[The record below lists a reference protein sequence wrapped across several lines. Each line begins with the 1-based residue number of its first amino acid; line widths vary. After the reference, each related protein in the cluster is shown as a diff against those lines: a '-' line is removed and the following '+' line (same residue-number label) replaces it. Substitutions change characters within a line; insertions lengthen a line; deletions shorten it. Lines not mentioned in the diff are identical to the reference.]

1 MLDDVKI
8 LQEKAISALVQAISE
23 KDDVVFK
30 APTGSG
36 KTFIMARVMDE
47 VLSQDDNVVFI
58 VSSLSKANLAQQ
70 NYDKFEE
77 YLEYGFVQ
85 HLIPYLIS
93 SETSGENALYIPSSD
108 NVYVLPRDLY
118 KAKSKLK
125 DQQAFLKFLFEI
137 KNHGRELYLIKDES
151 HVATNNLDELKSFF
165 TKIINISATPKKK
178 PDVEILEQDAV
189 NACLIKS
196 VQYCSSADYGDD
208 DFSVGSLQYK
218 ELLKALDYLKECKK
232 DYLEKSNI
240 NPCLIIQISNK
251 DLGEKQFNVI
261 ERALGLPEYKD
272 LKWVGYAYSNRE
284 KYKLCKTNDQ
294 MIKASPSKWEK
305 YCKPNDST
313 IDVIIFKMAI
323 TEGWDIPRA
332 NMLFQIRDSKSKQL
346 DVQVLG
352 RVRRN
357 PRIIDFE
364 KITDEKERRL
374 FTTAYVWGIK
384 DNSSEQKSVDVTLK
398 GSVPDGN
405 RIKNEIQEEIKVKIT
420 KLADLNDTQS
430 NFDIDTFLKEKQ
442 APVSCKSIFEL
453 YNELTKSS
461 NRIQEECKRYMFSS
475 YGDEYSKYFG
485 FVNNLSEIKSKVK
498 TILGSDSS
506 SIEVVK
512 NSLGKDLEVS
522 LPYNS
527 LYFQNEKYSL
537 QDVKG
542 VWNNGSDMREF
553 TFDSDS
559 EKKWLYKMLQ
569 DFKIKKISLDEEKD
583 ILLVG
588 KNYLQNSEIKY
599 EYYADGSHFS
609 YPDFVLKDK
618 YDRIFLFEVKS
629 MNNSSSLQIDTKVYE
644 EKVRILKDLYL
655 KVSSKVDHYFCLPIV
670 SGDNW
675 TVYCFHN
682 GNTYKLNYDQ
692 FKNAVNDVN
701 FDLSAFEG

>member
-1 MLDDVKI
+1 MLDDVKN
-8 LQEKAISALVQAISE
+8 LQERAISELVQSLSE

-47 VLSQDDNVVFI
+47 VISKDDNVVFI

-70 NYDKFEE
+70 NYDKFNE
-77 YLEYGFVQ
+77 YLELGLVQ
-85 HLIPYLIS
+85 HLNPHLIS
-93 SETSGENALYIPSSD
+93 SETSCESALYIPSVN
-108 NVYVLPRDLY
+108 NVYVLPQALY

-125 DQQAFLKFLFEI
+125 GQQAFLKLLLEI
-137 KNHGRELYLIKDES
+137 KNHGRVLYLIKDES

-178 PDVEILEQDAV
+178 PDVEISEQDAV
-189 NACLIKS
+189 NACLIKR

-208 DFSVGSLQYK
+208 DFSVDSLQYK

-261 ERALGLPEYKD
+261 ERALGLSEYKD
-272 LKWVGYAYSNRE
+272 LKWVGYA
-284 KYKLCKTNDQ
+284 KDPKVCQTNDQ
-294 MIKASPSKWEK
+294 MIKTSPQKWEK

-332 NMLFQIRDSKSKQL
+332 NMLFQIRVSKSKQL

-357 PRIIDFE
+357 PRIMDFE

-442 APVSCKSIFEL
+442 APESCKSIFEL

-461 NRIQEECKRYMFSS
+461 NRIQVECKRYMFSS
-475 YGDEYSKYFG
+475 YDDEYSKYFV

-498 TILGSDSS
+498 TILSSDSS

-527 LYFQNEKYSL
+527 LYFQNKKYSL

-569 DFKIKKISLDEEKD
+569 DFSIKKISLDEEKD

-629 MNNSSSLQIDTKVYE
+629 MNISSSLQIDTKVYQ
-644 EKVRILKDLYL
+644 EKVEILKDLYS
-655 KVSSKVDHYFCLPIV
+655 KVSSKVEHYFCLPILNGK
-670 SGDNW
+670 SW
-675 TVYCFHN
+675 TVHCY
-682 GNTYKLNYDQ
+682 YKGVHYELKEDQ
-692 FKNAVNDVN
+692 FKNVVNDVN
-701 FDLSAFEG
+701 FDLSSFKS

>member
-1 MLDDVKI
+1 MLDDVKN
-8 LQEKAISALVQAISE
+8 LQERAISELVQSLSE

-47 VLSQDDNVVFI
+47 VISKDDNVVFI

-70 NYDKFEE
+70 NYDKFNE
-77 YLEYGFVQ
+77 YLELGLVQ
-85 HLIPYLIS
+85 HLNPHLIS
-93 SETSGENALYIPSSD
+93 SETSCESALYIPSVN
-108 NVYVLPRDLY
+108 NVYVLPQALY

-125 DQQAFLKFLFEI
+125 GQQAFLKLLLEI
-137 KNHGRELYLIKDES
+137 KNHGRVLYLIKDES

-178 PDVEILEQDAV
+178 PDVEISEQDAV
-189 NACLIKS
+189 NACLIKR

-208 DFSVGSLQYK
+208 DFSVDSLQYK

-251 DLGEKQFNVI
+251 DFGEKQFNVI
-261 ERALGLPEYKD
+261 ERALGLSEYKD
-272 LKWVGYAYSNRE
+272 LKWVGYA
-284 KYKLCKTNDQ
+284 KDPKVCQTNDQ
-294 MIKASPSKWEK
+294 MIKTSPQKWEK

-357 PRIIDFE
+357 PRIMDFE

-442 APVSCKSIFEL
+442 APESCKSIFEL

-461 NRIQEECKRYMFSS
+461 NRIQVECKRYMFSS
-475 YGDEYSKYFG
+475 YDDEYSKYFG

-498 TILGSDSS
+498 TILSSDSS

-527 LYFQNEKYSL
+527 LYFQNKKYSL

-569 DFKIKKISLDEEKD
+569 DFSIKKISLDEEKD

-629 MNNSSSLQIDTKVYE
+629 MNISSSLQIDTKVYQ
-644 EKVRILKDLYL
+644 EKVEILKDLYS
-655 KVSSKVDHYFCLPIV
+655 KVSSKVEHYFCLPILNGK
-670 SGDNW
+670 SW
-675 TVYCFHN
+675 TVHCY
-682 GNTYKLNYDQ
+682 YKGVHYELKEDQ
-692 FKNAVNDVN
+692 FKNVVNDVN
-701 FDLSAFEG
+701 FDLSSFKS

>member
-8 LQEKAISALVQAISE
+8 LQERAVSELVKSISE
-23 KDDVVFK
+23 KDDIVFK
-30 APTGSG
+30 APTGAG
-36 KTFIMARVMDE
+36 KTFIMAKVMDGI
-47 VLSQDDNVVFI
+47 LSKDDNVVFI

-70 NYDKFEE
+70 NYDKFNE
-77 YLEYGFVQ
+77 YLELGLVQ
-85 HLIPYLIS
+85 HLNPYLIS
-93 SETSGENALYIPSSD
+93 SESSGENALYISSFD

-125 DQQAFLKFLFEI
+125 AQQAFLKFLLEI
-137 KNHGRELYLIKDES
+137 KNQGRELYLIKDEC

-165 TKIINISATPKKK
+165 TKIINISATPRKK
-178 PDVEILEQDAV
+178 PDVEISEQDAV
-189 NACLIKS
+189 NACLIKR

-208 DFSVGSLQYK
+208 DFSVDSLQYK

-261 ERALGLPEYKD
+261 ERALGLSEYKD
-272 LKWVGYAYSNRE
+272 LKWVGYA
-284 KYKLCKTNDQ
+284 KDPKMCQTNDQ
-294 MIKASPSKWEK
+294 MIKTSPQKWEK

-332 NMLFQIRDSKSKQL
+332 DMLFQIRDSKSKQL

-357 PRIIDFE
+357 PRIMDFE

-442 APVSCKSIFEL
+442 APESCKSIFEL

-461 NRIQEECKRYMFSS
+461 NRIQVECKRYMFSS
-475 YGDEYSKYFG
+475 YDDEYSKYFG

-498 TILGSDSS
+498 TILSSDSS

-527 LYFQNEKYSL
+527 LYFQNKKYSL

-542 VWNNGSDMREF
+542 IWNNGSDMREF

-569 DFKIKKISLDEEKD
+569 DFSIKKISLDEEKD

-629 MNNSSSLQIDTKVYE
+629 MNISSSLQIDTKVYQ
-644 EKVRILKDLYL
+644 EKVEILKDLYS
-655 KVSSKVDHYFCLPIV
+655 KVSSKVEHYFCLPILNGK
-670 SGDNW
+670 SW
-675 TVYCFHN
+675 TVHCY
-682 GNTYKLNYDQ
+682 YKGVHYELKEDQ
-692 FKNAVNDVN
+692 FKNVVNDVN
-701 FDLSAFEG
+701 FDLSSFKS

>member
-1 MLDDVKI
+1 MLDDVKN
-8 LQEKAISALVQAISE
+8 LQERAISELVQSLSE

-47 VLSQDDNVVFI
+47 VISKDDNVVFI

-70 NYDKFEE
+70 NYDKFNE
-77 YLEYGFVQ
+77 YLELGLVQ
-85 HLIPYLIS
+85 HLNPHLIS
-93 SETSGENALYIPSSD
+93 SETSCESALYIPSVN
-108 NVYVLPRDLY
+108 NVYVLPQALY

-125 DQQAFLKFLFEI
+125 GQQAFLKLLLEI
-137 KNHGRELYLIKDES
+137 KNHGRVLYLIKDES

-178 PDVEILEQDAV
+178 PDVEISEQDAV
-189 NACLIKS
+189 NACLIKR

-208 DFSVGSLQYK
+208 DFSVDSLQYK

-261 ERALGLPEYKD
+261 ERALGLSEYKD
-272 LKWVGYAYSNRE
+272 LKWVGYA
-284 KYKLCKTNDQ
+284 KDPKVCQTNDQ
-294 MIKASPSKWEK
+294 MIKTSPQKWEK

-357 PRIIDFE
+357 PRIMDFE
-364 KITDEKERRL
+364 KVTDEKERRL

-442 APVSCKSIFEL
+442 APESCKSIFEL

-461 NRIQEECKRYMFSS
+461 NRIQVECKRYMFSS
-475 YGDEYSKYFG
+475 YDDEYSKYFV

-498 TILGSDSS
+498 TILSSDSS

-527 LYFQNEKYSL
+527 LYFQNKKYSL

-569 DFKIKKISLDEEKD
+569 DFSIKKISLDEEKD

-629 MNNSSSLQIDTKVYE
+629 MNISSSLQIDTKVYQ
-644 EKVRILKDLYL
+644 EKVEILKDLYS
-655 KVSSKVDHYFCLPIV
+655 KVSSKVEHYFCLPILNGK
-670 SGDNW
+670 SW
-675 TVYCFHN
+675 TVHCY
-682 GNTYKLNYDQ
+682 YKGVHYELKEDQ
-692 FKNAVNDVN
+692 FKNVVNDVN
-701 FDLSAFEG
+701 FDLSSFKS

>member
-1 MLDDVKI
+1 MLEEVKN
-8 LQEKAISALVQAISE
+8 LQERAISELVQSLSE

-47 VLSQDDNVVFI
+47 VISKDDNVVFI

-70 NYDKFEE
+70 NYDKFNE
-77 YLEYGFVQ
+77 YLELGLVQ
-85 HLIPYLIS
+85 HLNPHLIS
-93 SETSGENALYIPSSD
+93 SETSCESALYIPSVN
-108 NVYVLPRDLY
+108 NVYVLPQALY

-125 DQQAFLKFLFEI
+125 GQQAFLKLLLEI
-137 KNHGRELYLIKDES
+137 KNHGRVLYLIKDES

-178 PDVEILEQDAV
+178 PDVEISEQDAV
-189 NACLIKS
+189 NACLIKR

-208 DFSVGSLQYK
+208 DFSVDSLQYK

-261 ERALGLPEYKD
+261 ERALGLSEYKD
-272 LKWVGYAYSNRE
+272 LKWVGYA
-284 KYKLCKTNDQ
+284 KDPKVCQTNDQ
-294 MIKASPSKWEK
+294 MIKTSPQKWEK

-357 PRIIDFE
+357 PRIMDFE

-442 APVSCKSIFEL
+442 TPESCKSIFEL

-461 NRIQEECKRYMFSS
+461 NRIQVECKRYMFSS
-475 YGDEYSKYFG
+475 YDDEYSKYFV

-498 TILGSDSS
+498 TILSSDSS

-527 LYFQNEKYSL
+527 LYFQNKKYSL

-569 DFKIKKISLDEEKD
+569 DFSIKKISLDEEKD

-629 MNNSSSLQIDTKVYE
+629 MNISSSLQIDTKVYQ
-644 EKVRILKDLYL
+644 EKVEILKDLYS
-655 KVSSKVDHYFCLPIV
+655 KVSSKVEHYFCLPILNGK
-670 SGDNW
+670 SW
-675 TVYCFHN
+675 TVHCY
-682 GNTYKLNYDQ
+682 YKGVHYELKEDQ
-692 FKNAVNDVN
+692 FKNVVNDVN
-701 FDLSAFEG
+701 FDLSSFKS

>member
-8 LQEKAISALVQAISE
+8 LQERAVSELVKSISE
-23 KDDVVFK
+23 KDDIVFK
-30 APTGSG
+30 APTGAG
-36 KTFIMARVMDE
+36 KTFIMAKVMDGI
-47 VLSQDDNVVFI
+47 LSKDDNVVFI

-70 NYDKFEE
+70 NYDKFNE
-77 YLEYGFVQ
+77 YLELGLVQ
-85 HLIPYLIS
+85 HLNPYLIS
-93 SETSGENALYIPSSD
+93 SESSGENALYISSFD

-125 DQQAFLKFLFEI
+125 AQQAFLKFLLEI
-137 KNHGRELYLIKDES
+137 KNQGRELYLIKDEC
-151 HVATNNLDELKSFF
+151 HVATNNLDELKSLF
-165 TKIINISATPKKK
+165 TKIINISATPRKK
-178 PDVEILEQDAV
+178 PDVEISEQDAV
-189 NACLIKS
+189 NACLIKR

-208 DFSVGSLQYK
+208 DFSVDSLQYK

-261 ERALGLPEYKD
+261 ERALGLSEYKD
-272 LKWVGYAYSNRE
+272 LKWVGYA
-284 KYKLCKTNDQ
+284 KDPKVCQTNDQ
-294 MIKASPSKWEK
+294 MIKTSPQKWEK

-357 PRIIDFE
+357 PRIMDFE

-442 APVSCKSIFEL
+442 APESCKSIFEL

-461 NRIQEECKRYMFSS
+461 NRIQVECKRYMFSS
-475 YGDEYSKYFG
+475 YDDEYSKYFG

-498 TILGSDSS
+498 TILSSDSS

-527 LYFQNEKYSL
+527 LYFQNKKYSL

-569 DFKIKKISLDEEKD
+569 DFSIKKISLDEEKD

-629 MNNSSSLQIDTKVYE
+629 MNISSSLQIDTKVYQ
-644 EKVRILKDLYL
+644 EKVEILKDLYS
-655 KVSSKVDHYFCLPIV
+655 KVSSKVEHYFCLPILNGK
-670 SGDNW
+670 SW
-675 TVYCFHN
+675 TVHCY
-682 GNTYKLNYDQ
+682 YKGVHYELKEDQ
-692 FKNAVNDVN
+692 FKNVVNDVN
-701 FDLSAFEG
+701 FDLSSFKS

>member
-1 MLDDVKI
+1 MLEEVKN
-8 LQEKAISALVQAISE
+8 LQERAISELVQSLSE

-47 VLSQDDNVVFI
+47 VLSKNDNVVFI

-77 YLEYGFVQ
+77 YLEYGFVNYLNP
-85 HLIPYLIS
+85 HLIS
-93 SETSGENALYIPSSD
+93 SETSCESALYIPSVN
-108 NVYVLPRDLY
+108 NVYVLPQALY

-125 DQQAFLKFLFEI
+125 GQQAFLKLLLEI
-137 KNHGRELYLIKDES
+137 KNHGRVLYLIKDES

-178 PDVEILEQDAV
+178 PDVEISEQDAV
-189 NACLIKS
+189 NACLIKR
-196 VQYCSSADYGDD
+196 VQYCSSSDYGDD
-208 DFSVGSLQYK
+208 DFSVDSLQYK

-261 ERALGLPEYKD
+261 ERALGLSEYKD
-272 LKWVGYAYSNRE
+272 LKWVGYA
-284 KYKLCKTNDQ
+284 KDPKVCQTNDQ
-294 MIKASPSKWEK
+294 MIKTSPQKWEK

-357 PRIIDFE
+357 PRIMDFE

-442 APVSCKSIFEL
+442 APESCKSIFEL

-461 NRIQEECKRYMFSS
+461 NRIQVECKRYMFSS
-475 YGDEYSKYFG
+475 YDDEYSKYFG

-498 TILGSDSS
+498 TILSSDSS

-527 LYFQNEKYSL
+527 LYFQNKKYSL

-569 DFKIKKISLDEEKD
+569 DFSIKKISLDEEKD

-629 MNNSSSLQIDTKVYE
+629 MNISSSLQIDTKVYQ
-644 EKVRILKDLYL
+644 EKVEILKDLYS
-655 KVSSKVDHYFCLPIV
+655 KVSSKVEHYFCLPILNGK
-670 SGDNW
+670 SW
-675 TVYCFHN
+675 TVHCY
-682 GNTYKLNYDQ
+682 YKGVHYELKEDQ
-692 FKNAVNDVN
+692 FKNVVNDVN
-701 FDLSAFEG
+701 FDLSSFKS

>member
-1 MLDDVKI
+1 MLDDVKN
-8 LQEKAISALVQAISE
+8 LQERAISELVQSLSE

-47 VLSQDDNVVFI
+47 VISKDDNVVFI

-77 YLEYGFVQ
+77 YLEYGFVNYLNP
-85 HLIPYLIS
+85 HLIS
-93 SETSGENALYIPSSD
+93 SETSCESALYIPSVN
-108 NVYVLPRDLY
+108 NVYVLPQALY

-125 DQQAFLKFLFEI
+125 GQQAFLKLLLEI
-137 KNHGRELYLIKDES
+137 KNHGRVLYLIKDES

-178 PDVEILEQDAV
+178 PDVEISEQDAV
-189 NACLIKS
+189 NACLIKR
-196 VQYCSSADYGDD
+196 VQYCSSTDYGDD
-208 DFSVGSLQYK
+208 DFSVDSLQYK

-261 ERALGLPEYKD
+261 ERALGLSEYKD
-272 LKWVGYAYSNRE
+272 LKWVGYA
-284 KYKLCKTNDQ
+284 KDPKVCQTNDQ
-294 MIKASPSKWEK
+294 MIKTSPQKWEK

-357 PRIIDFE
+357 PRIMDFE

-442 APVSCKSIFEL
+442 APESCKSIFEL

-461 NRIQEECKRYMFSS
+461 NRIQVECKRYMFSS
-475 YGDEYSKYFG
+475 YDDEYSKFFG

-498 TILGSDSS
+498 TILSSDSS

-527 LYFQNEKYSL
+527 LYFQNKKYSL

-569 DFKIKKISLDEEKD
+569 DFSIKKISLDEEKD

-629 MNNSSSLQIDTKVYE
+629 MNISSSLQIDTKVYQ
-644 EKVRILKDLYL
+644 EKVEILKDLYS
-655 KVSSKVDHYFCLPIV
+655 KVSSKVEHYFCLPILNGK
-670 SGDNW
+670 SW
-675 TVYCFHN
+675 TVHCY
-682 GNTYKLNYDQ
+682 YKGVHYELKEDQ
-692 FKNAVNDVN
+692 FKNVVNDVN
-701 FDLSAFEG
+701 FDLSSFKS

>member
-8 LQEKAISALVQAISE
+8 LQERAVSELVKSISE
-23 KDDVVFK
+23 KDDIVFK
-30 APTGSG
+30 APTGAG
-36 KTFIMARVMDE
+36 KTFIMAKVMDGI
-47 VLSQDDNVVFI
+47 LSKDDNVVFI

-70 NYDKFEE
+70 NYDKFNE
-77 YLEYGFVQ
+77 YLELGLVQ
-85 HLIPYLIS
+85 HLNPYLIS
-93 SETSGENALYIPSSD
+93 SESSGENALYISSFD

-125 DQQAFLKFLFEI
+125 AQQAFLKFLLEI
-137 KNHGRELYLIKDES
+137 KNQGRELYLIKDEC

-165 TKIINISATPKKK
+165 TKIINISATPRKK
-178 PDVEILEQDAV
+178 PDVEISEQDAV
-189 NACLIKS
+189 NACLIKC

-208 DFSVGSLQYK
+208 DFSVDSLQYK

-261 ERALGLPEYKD
+261 ERALGLSEYKD
-272 LKWVGYAYSNRE
+272 LKWVGYA
-284 KYKLCKTNDQ
+284 KDPKVCQTNDQ
-294 MIKASPSKWEK
+294 MIKTSPQKWEK

-357 PRIIDFE
+357 PRIMDFE

-442 APVSCKSIFEL
+442 APESCKSIFEL

-461 NRIQEECKRYMFSS
+461 NRIQVECKRYMFSS
-475 YGDEYSKYFG
+475 YDDEYSKYFG

-498 TILGSDSS
+498 TILSSDSS

-527 LYFQNEKYSL
+527 LYFQNKKYSL

-569 DFKIKKISLDEEKD
+569 DFSIKKISLDEEKD

-629 MNNSSSLQIDTKVYE
+629 MNISSSLQIDTKVYQ
-644 EKVRILKDLYL
+644 EKVEILKDLYS
-655 KVSSKVDHYFCLPIV
+655 KVSSKVEHYFCLPILNGK
-670 SGDNW
+670 SW
-675 TVYCFHN
+675 TVHCY
-682 GNTYKLNYDQ
+682 YKGVHYELNEDQ
-692 FKNAVNDVN
+692 FKNVVNDVN
-701 FDLSAFEG
+701 FDLSSFKS

>member
-1 MLDDVKI
+1 MLDDVKN
-8 LQEKAISALVQAISE
+8 LQERAISELVQSLSE

-47 VLSQDDNVVFI
+47 VISKDDNVVFI

-70 NYDKFEE
+70 NYDKFNE
-77 YLEYGFVQ
+77 YLELGLVQ
-85 HLIPYLIS
+85 HLNPHLIS
-93 SETSGENALYIPSSD
+93 SETSCESALYIPSVN
-108 NVYVLPRDLY
+108 NVYVLPQALY

-125 DQQAFLKFLFEI
+125 GQQAFLKLLLEI
-137 KNHGRELYLIKDES
+137 KNHGRVLYLIKDES

-178 PDVEILEQDAV
+178 PDVEISEQDAV
-189 NACLIKS
+189 NACLIKR

-208 DFSVGSLQYK
+208 DFSVDSLQYK

-261 ERALGLPEYKD
+261 ERALGLSEYKD
-272 LKWVGYAYSNRE
+272 LKWVGYA
-284 KYKLCKTNDQ
+284 KDPKVCQTNDQ
-294 MIKASPSKWEK
+294 MIKTSPQKWEK

-357 PRIIDFE
+357 PRIMDFE

-442 APVSCKSIFEL
+442 APESCKSIFEL

-461 NRIQEECKRYMFSS
+461 NRIQVECKRYMFSS
-475 YGDEYSKYFG
+475 YDDEYSKYFV

-498 TILGSDSS
+498 TILSSDSS

-527 LYFQNEKYSL
+527 LYFQNKKYSL

-569 DFKIKKISLDEEKD
+569 DFSIKKISLDEEKD

-629 MNNSSSLQIDTKVYE
+629 MNISSSLQIDTKVYQG
-644 EKVRILKDLYL
+644 KVEILKDLYS
-655 KVSSKVDHYFCLPIV
+655 KVSSKVEHYFCLPILNGK
-670 SGDNW
+670 SW
-675 TVYCFHN
+675 TVHCY
-682 GNTYKLNYDQ
+682 YKGVHYELKEDQ
-692 FKNAVNDVN
+692 FKNVVNDVN
-701 FDLSAFEG
+701 FDLSSFKS

>member
-1 MLDDVKI
+1 MLDDVKN
-8 LQEKAISALVQAISE
+8 LQERAISELVQSLSE

-47 VLSQDDNVVFI
+47 VISKDDNVVFI

-70 NYDKFEE
+70 NYDKFNE
-77 YLEYGFVQ
+77 YLELGLVQ
-85 HLIPYLIS
+85 HLNPHLIS
-93 SETSGENALYIPSSD
+93 SETSCESALYIPSVN
-108 NVYVLPRDLY
+108 NVYVLPQALY

-125 DQQAFLKFLFEI
+125 GQQAFLKLLLEI
-137 KNHGRELYLIKDES
+137 KNHGRVLYLIKDES

-178 PDVEILEQDAV
+178 PDVEISEQDAV
-189 NACLIKS
+189 NACLIKR

-208 DFSVGSLQYK
+208 DFSVDSLQYK

-261 ERALGLPEYKD
+261 ERALGLSEYKD
-272 LKWVGYAYSNRE
+272 LKWVGYA
-284 KYKLCKTNDQ
+284 KDPKVCQTNDQ
-294 MIKASPSKWEK
+294 MIKTSPQKWEK

-357 PRIIDFE
+357 PRIMDFE

-442 APVSCKSIFEL
+442 APESCKSIFEL

-461 NRIQEECKRYMFSS
+461 NRIQVECKRYMFSS
-475 YGDEYSKYFG
+475 YDDEYSKYFG

-498 TILGSDSS
+498 TILSSDSS

-527 LYFQNEKYSL
+527 LYFQNKKYSL

-569 DFKIKKISLDEEKD
+569 DFSIKKISLDEEKD

-629 MNNSSSLQIDTKVYE
+629 MNISSSLQIDTKVYQ
-644 EKVRILKDLYL
+644 EKVEILKDLYS
-655 KVSSKVDHYFCLPIV
+655 KVSSKVEHYFCLPILNGK
-670 SGDNW
+670 SW
-675 TVYCFHN
+675 TVHCY
-682 GNTYKLNYDQ
+682 YKGVHYELKEDQ
-692 FKNAVNDVN
+692 FKNVVNDVN
-701 FDLSAFEG
+701 FDLSSFKS

>member
-8 LQEKAISALVQAISE
+8 LQERAVSELVKSISE
-23 KDDVVFK
+23 KDDIVFK
-30 APTGSG
+30 APTGAG
-36 KTFIMARVMDE
+36 KTFIMAKVMDGI
-47 VLSQDDNVVFI
+47 LSKDDNVVFI

-70 NYDKFEE
+70 NYDKFNE
-77 YLEYGFVQ
+77 YLELGLVQ
-85 HLIPYLIS
+85 HLNPYLIS
-93 SETSGENALYIPSSD
+93 SESSGENALYISSFD

-125 DQQAFLKFLFEI
+125 AQQAFLKFLLEI
-137 KNHGRELYLIKDES
+137 KNQGRELYLIKDEC

-165 TKIINISATPKKK
+165 TKIINISATPRKK
-178 PDVEILEQDAV
+178 PDVEISEQDAV
-189 NACLIKS
+189 NACLIKR

-208 DFSVGSLQYK
+208 DFSVDSLQYK

-261 ERALGLPEYKD
+261 ERALGLSEYKD
-272 LKWVGYAYSNRE
+272 LKWVGYA
-284 KYKLCKTNDQ
+284 KDPKVCQTNDQ
-294 MIKASPSKWEK
+294 MIKTSPQKWEK

-357 PRIIDFE
+357 PRIMDFE

-442 APVSCKSIFEL
+442 APESCKSIFEL

-461 NRIQEECKRYMFSS
+461 NRIQVECKRYMFSS
-475 YGDEYSKYFG
+475 YDDEYSKFFG

-498 TILGSDSS
+498 TILSSDSS

-527 LYFQNEKYSL
+527 LYFQNKKYSL

-569 DFKIKKISLDEEKD
+569 DFSIKKISLDEEKD

-629 MNNSSSLQIDTKVYE
+629 MNISSSLQIDTKVYQ
-644 EKVRILKDLYL
+644 EKVEILKDLYS
-655 KVSSKVDHYFCLPIV
+655 KVSSKVEHYFCLPILNGK
-670 SGDNW
+670 SW
-675 TVYCFHN
+675 TVHCY
-682 GNTYKLNYDQ
+682 YKGVHYELKEDQ
-692 FKNAVNDVN
+692 FKNVVNDVN
-701 FDLSAFEG
+701 FDLSSFKS

>member
-1 MLDDVKI
+1 MLDDVKN
-8 LQEKAISALVQAISE
+8 LQERAISELVQSLSE

-47 VLSQDDNVVFI
+47 VISKDDNVVFI

-70 NYDKFEE
+70 NYDKFNE
-77 YLEYGFVQ
+77 YLELGLVQ
-85 HLIPYLIS
+85 HLNPHLIS
-93 SETSGENALYIPSSD
+93 SETSCESALYIPSVN
-108 NVYVLPRDLY
+108 NVYVLPQALY

-125 DQQAFLKFLFEI
+125 GQQAFLKLLLEI
-137 KNHGRELYLIKDES
+137 KNHGRVLYLIKDES

-178 PDVEILEQDAV
+178 PDVEISEQDAV
-189 NACLIKS
+189 NACLIKR

-208 DFSVGSLQYK
+208 DFSVDSLQYK

-261 ERALGLPEYKD
+261 ERALGLSEYKD
-272 LKWVGYAYSNRE
+272 LKWVGYA
-284 KYKLCKTNDQ
+284 KDPKVCQTNDQ
-294 MIKASPSKWEK
+294 MIKTSPQKWEK

-357 PRIIDFE
+357 PRIMDFE

-420 KLADLNDTQS
+420 KLADLNDSQS

-442 APVSCKSIFEL
+442 APESCKSIFEL

-461 NRIQEECKRYMFSS
+461 NRIQVECKRYMFSS
-475 YGDEYSKYFG
+475 YDDEYSKYFG

-498 TILGSDSS
+498 TILSSDSS

-512 NSLGKDLEVS
+512 NNLGKDLEVS

-527 LYFQNEKYSL
+527 LYFQNKKYSL

-569 DFKIKKISLDEEKD
+569 DFSIKKISLDEEKD

-629 MNNSSSLQIDTKVYE
+629 MNISSSLQIDTKVYQ
-644 EKVRILKDLYL
+644 EKVEILKDLYS
-655 KVSSKVDHYFCLPIV
+655 KVSSKVEHYFCLPILNGK
-670 SGDNW
+670 SW
-675 TVYCFHN
+675 TVHCY
-682 GNTYKLNYDQ
+682 YKGVHYELKEDQ
-692 FKNAVNDVN
+692 FKNVVNDVN
-701 FDLSAFEG
+701 FDLSSFKS

>member
-1 MLDDVKI
+1 MLDDVKN
-8 LQEKAISALVQAISE
+8 LQERAISELVQSLSE

-47 VLSQDDNVVFI
+47 VISKDDNVVFI

-70 NYDKFEE
+70 NYDKFNE
-77 YLEYGFVQ
+77 YLELGLVQ
-85 HLIPYLIS
+85 HLNPHLIS
-93 SETSGENALYIPSSD
+93 SETSCESALYIPSVN
-108 NVYVLPRDLY
+108 NVYVLPQALY

-125 DQQAFLKFLFEI
+125 CQQAFLKLLLEI
-137 KNHGRELYLIKDES
+137 KNHGRVLYLIKDES

-178 PDVEILEQDAV
+178 PDVEISEQDAV
-189 NACLIKS
+189 NACLIKR

-208 DFSVGSLQYK
+208 DFSVDSLQYK

-261 ERALGLPEYKD
+261 ERALGLSEYKD
-272 LKWVGYAYSNRE
+272 LKWVGYA
-284 KYKLCKTNDQ
+284 KDPKVCQTNDQ
-294 MIKASPSKWEK
+294 MIKTSPQKWEK

-357 PRIIDFE
+357 PRIMDFE

-442 APVSCKSIFEL
+442 APESCKSIFEL

-461 NRIQEECKRYMFSS
+461 NRIQVECKRYMFSS
-475 YGDEYSKYFG
+475 YDDEYSKYFG

-498 TILGSDSS
+498 TILSSDSS

-527 LYFQNEKYSL
+527 LYFQNKKYSL

-569 DFKIKKISLDEEKD
+569 DFSIKKISLDEEKD

-629 MNNSSSLQIDTKVYE
+629 MNISSSLQIDTKVYQ
-644 EKVRILKDLYL
+644 EKVEILKDLYS
-655 KVSSKVDHYFCLPIV
+655 KVSSKVEHYFCLPILNGK
-670 SGDNW
+670 SW
-675 TVYCFHN
+675 TVHCY
-682 GNTYKLNYDQ
+682 YKGVHYELKEDQ
-692 FKNAVNDVN
+692 FKNVVNDVN
-701 FDLSAFEG
+701 FDLSSFKS

>member
-1 MLDDVKI
+1 MLDDVKN
-8 LQEKAISALVQAISE
+8 LQERAISELVQSLSE

-47 VLSQDDNVVFI
+47 VISKDDNVVFI

-70 NYDKFEE
+70 NYDKFNE
-77 YLEYGFVQ
+77 YLELGLVQ
-85 HLIPYLIS
+85 HLNPHLIS
-93 SETSGENALYIPSSD
+93 SETSCESALYIPSVN
-108 NVYVLPRDLY
+108 NVYVLPQALY

-125 DQQAFLKFLFEI
+125 GQQAFLKLLLEI
-137 KNHGRELYLIKDES
+137 KNHGRVLYLIKDES

-178 PDVEILEQDAV
+178 PDVEISEQDAV
-189 NACLIKS
+189 NACLIKR

-208 DFSVGSLQYK
+208 DFSVDSLQYK

-261 ERALGLPEYKD
+261 ERALGLSEYKD
-272 LKWVGYAYSNRE
+272 LKWVGYA
-284 KYKLCKTNDQ
+284 KDPKVCQTNDQ
-294 MIKASPSKWEK
+294 MIKTSPQKWEK

-357 PRIIDFE
+357 PRIMDFE

-442 APVSCKSIFEL
+442 TPESCKSIFEL

-461 NRIQEECKRYMFSS
+461 NRIQVECKRYMFSS
-475 YGDEYSKYFG
+475 YDDEYSKYFV

-498 TILGSDSS
+498 TILSSDSS

-527 LYFQNEKYSL
+527 LYFQNKKYSL

-569 DFKIKKISLDEEKD
+569 DFSIKKISLDEEKD

-629 MNNSSSLQIDTKVYE
+629 MNISSSLQIDTKVYQ
-644 EKVRILKDLYL
+644 EKWK
-655 KVSSKVDHYFCLPIV
+655 F
-670 SGDNW
+670 
-675 TVYCFHN
+675 
-682 GNTYKLNYDQ
+682 
-692 FKNAVNDVN
+692 
-701 FDLSAFEG
+701 

>member
-1 MLDDVKI
+1 MLDDVKN
-8 LQEKAISALVQAISE
+8 LQERAISELVQSLSE

-47 VLSQDDNVVFI
+47 VISKDDNVVFI

-70 NYDKFEE
+70 NYDKFNE
-77 YLEYGFVQ
+77 YLELGLVQ
-85 HLIPYLIS
+85 HLNPHLIS
-93 SETSGENALYIPSSD
+93 SETSCESALYIPSVN
-108 NVYVLPRDLY
+108 NVYVLPQALY

-125 DQQAFLKFLFEI
+125 GQQAFLKLLLEI
-137 KNHGRELYLIKDES
+137 KNHGRVLYLIKDES

-178 PDVEILEQDAV
+178 PDVEISEQDAV
-189 NACLIKS
+189 NACLIKR

-208 DFSVGSLQYK
+208 DFSVDSLQYK

-261 ERALGLPEYKD
+261 ERALGLSEYKD
-272 LKWVGYAYSNRE
+272 LKWVGYA
-284 KYKLCKTNDQ
+284 KDPKVCQTNDQ
-294 MIKASPSKWEK
+294 MIKTSPQKWEK

-357 PRIIDFE
+357 PRIMDFE

-442 APVSCKSIFEL
+442 APESCKSIFEL

-461 NRIQEECKRYMFSS
+461 NRIQVECKRYMFSS
-475 YGDEYSKYFG
+475 YDDEYSKYFV

-498 TILGSDSS
+498 TILSSDSS

-527 LYFQNEKYSL
+527 LYFQNKKYSL

-569 DFKIKKISLDEEKD
+569 DFSIKKISLDEEKD

-629 MNNSSSLQIDTKVYE
+629 MNISSSLQIDTKVYQ
-644 EKVRILKDLYL
+644 EKVEILKDLYS
-655 KVSSKVDHYFCLPIV
+655 KVSSKIEHYFCLPILNGK
-670 SGDNW
+670 SW
-675 TVYCFHN
+675 TVHCY
-682 GNTYKLNYDQ
+682 YKGVHYELKEDQ
-692 FKNAVNDVN
+692 FKNVVNDVN
-701 FDLSAFEG
+701 FDLSSFKS

>member
-1 MLDDVKI
+1 MLDDVKN
-8 LQEKAISALVQAISE
+8 LQERAISELVQSLSE

-47 VLSQDDNVVFI
+47 VLSKDDNVVFI

-70 NYDKFEE
+70 NYDKFNE
-77 YLEYGFVQ
+77 YLELGLVQ
-85 HLIPYLIS
+85 HLNPHLIS
-93 SETSGENALYIPSSD
+93 SETSCESALYIPSVN
-108 NVYVLPRDLY
+108 NVYVLPQALY

-125 DQQAFLKFLFEI
+125 GQQAFLKLLLEI
-137 KNHGRELYLIKDES
+137 KNHGRVLYLIKDES

-178 PDVEILEQDAV
+178 PDVEISEQDAV
-189 NACLIKS
+189 NACLIKR

-208 DFSVGSLQYK
+208 DFSVDSLQYK

-261 ERALGLPEYKD
+261 ERALGLSEYKD
-272 LKWVGYAYSNRE
+272 LKWVGYA
-284 KYKLCKTNDQ
+284 KDPKVCQTNDQ
-294 MIKASPSKWEK
+294 MIKTSPQKWEK

-357 PRIIDFE
+357 PRIMDFE

-442 APVSCKSIFEL
+442 TPESCKSIFEL

-461 NRIQEECKRYMFSS
+461 NRIQVECKRYMFSS
-475 YGDEYSKYFG
+475 YDDEYSKYFV

-498 TILGSDSS
+498 TILSSDSS

-527 LYFQNEKYSL
+527 LYFQNKKYSL

-569 DFKIKKISLDEEKD
+569 DFSIKKISLDEEKD

-629 MNNSSSLQIDTKVYE
+629 MNISSSLQIDTKVYQ
-644 EKVRILKDLYL
+644 EKVEILKDLYS
-655 KVSSKVDHYFCLPIV
+655 KVSSKVEHYFCLPILNGK
-670 SGDNW
+670 SW
-675 TVYCFHN
+675 TVNCY
-682 GNTYKLNYDQ
+682 YKGVHYELKEDQ
-692 FKNAVNDVN
+692 FKNVVNDVN
-701 FDLSAFEG
+701 FDLSSFKS

>member
-1 MLDDVKI
+1 MLEEVKN
-8 LQEKAISALVQAISE
+8 LQERAISELVQSLSE

-47 VLSQDDNVVFI
+47 VLSKNDNVVFI

-77 YLEYGFVQ
+77 YLEYGFVNYLNP
-85 HLIPYLIS
+85 HLIS
-93 SETSGENALYIPSSD
+93 SETSCESALYIPSVN
-108 NVYVLPRDLY
+108 NVYVLPQALY

-125 DQQAFLKFLFEI
+125 GQQAFLKLLLEI
-137 KNHGRELYLIKDES
+137 KNHGRVLYLIKDES

-178 PDVEILEQDAV
+178 PDVEISEQDAV
-189 NACLIKS
+189 NAYLIKR

-208 DFSVGSLQYK
+208 DFSVDSLQYK

-261 ERALGLPEYKD
+261 ERTLGLSEYKD
-272 LKWVGYAYSNRE
+272 LKWVGYA
-284 KYKLCKTNDQ
+284 KDPKVCQTNDQ
-294 MIKASPSKWEK
+294 MIKTSPQKWEK

-357 PRIIDFE
+357 PRIMDFE

-442 APVSCKSIFEL
+442 APESCKSIFEL

-461 NRIQEECKRYMFSS
+461 NRIQVECKRYMFSS
-475 YGDEYSKYFG
+475 YDDEYSKYFG

-498 TILGSDSS
+498 TILSSDSS

-527 LYFQNEKYSL
+527 LYFQNKKYSL

-569 DFKIKKISLDEEKD
+569 DFSIKKISLDEEKD

-629 MNNSSSLQIDTKVYE
+629 MNISSSLQIDTKVYQ
-644 EKVRILKDLYL
+644 EKVEILKDLYS
-655 KVSSKVDHYFCLPIV
+655 KVSSKVEHYFCLPILNGK
-670 SGDNW
+670 SW
-675 TVYCFHN
+675 TVHCY
-682 GNTYKLNYDQ
+682 YKGVHYELKEDQ
-692 FKNAVNDVN
+692 FKNVVNDVN
-701 FDLSAFEG
+701 FDLSSFKS

>member
-1 MLDDVKI
+1 MLDDVKN
-8 LQEKAISALVQAISE
+8 LQERAISELVQSLSE

-47 VLSQDDNVVFI
+47 VISKDDNVVFI

-70 NYDKFEE
+70 NYDKFNE
-77 YLEYGFVQ
+77 YLELGLVQ
-85 HLIPYLIS
+85 HLNPHLIS
-93 SETSGENALYIPSSD
+93 SETSCENALYIPSVN
-108 NVYVLPRDLY
+108 NVYVLPQALY

-125 DQQAFLKFLFEI
+125 GQQAFLKLLLEI
-137 KNHGRELYLIKDES
+137 KNHGRVLYLIKDES

-178 PDVEILEQDAV
+178 PDVEISEQDAV
-189 NACLIKS
+189 NACLIKR
-196 VQYCSSADYGDD
+196 VQYCSSSDYGDD
-208 DFSVGSLQYK
+208 DFSVDSLQYK

-261 ERALGLPEYKD
+261 ERALGLSEYKD
-272 LKWVGYAYSNRE
+272 LKWVGYA
-284 KYKLCKTNDQ
+284 KDPKVCQTNDQ
-294 MIKASPSKWEK
+294 MIKTSPQKWEK

-357 PRIIDFE
+357 PRIMDFE

-442 APVSCKSIFEL
+442 APESCKSIFEL

-461 NRIQEECKRYMFSS
+461 NGIQVECKRYMFSS
-475 YGDEYSKYFG
+475 YDDEYSKYFG

-498 TILGSDSS
+498 TILSSDSS

-527 LYFQNEKYSL
+527 LYFQNKKYSL

-569 DFKIKKISLDEEKD
+569 DFSIKKISLDEEKD

-629 MNNSSSLQIDTKVYE
+629 MNISSSLQIDTKVYQ
-644 EKVRILKDLYL
+644 EKVEILKDLYS
-655 KVSSKVDHYFCLPIV
+655 KVSSKVEHYFCLPILNGK
-670 SGDNW
+670 SW
-675 TVYCFHN
+675 TVHCY
-682 GNTYKLNYDQ
+682 YKGVHYELKEDQ
-692 FKNAVNDVN
+692 FKNVVNDVN
-701 FDLSAFEG
+701 FDLSSFKS

>member
-1 MLDDVKI
+1 MLEEVKN
-8 LQEKAISALVQAISE
+8 LQERAISELVQSLSE

-47 VLSQDDNVVFI
+47 VLSKNDNVVFI

-77 YLEYGFVQ
+77 YLEYGFVNYLNP
-85 HLIPYLIS
+85 HLIS
-93 SETSGENALYIPSSD
+93 SETSCESALYIPSVN
-108 NVYVLPRDLY
+108 NVYVLPQALY

-125 DQQAFLKFLFEI
+125 GQQAFLKLLLEI
-137 KNHGRELYLIKDES
+137 KNHGRVLYLIKDES

-178 PDVEILEQDAV
+178 PDVEISEQDAV
-189 NACLIKS
+189 NACLIKR

-208 DFSVGSLQYK
+208 DFSVDSLQYK

-261 ERALGLPEYKD
+261 ERALGLSEYKD
-272 LKWVGYAYSNRE
+272 LKWVGYA
-284 KYKLCKTNDQ
+284 KDPKVCQTNDQ
-294 MIKASPSKWEK
+294 MIKTSPQKWEK

-357 PRIIDFE
+357 PRIMDFE

-442 APVSCKSIFEL
+442 APESCKSIFEL

-461 NRIQEECKRYMFSS
+461 NRIQVECKRYMFSS
-475 YGDEYSKYFG
+475 YDDEYSKYFV

-498 TILGSDSS
+498 TILSSDSS

-527 LYFQNEKYSL
+527 LYFQNKKYSL

-569 DFKIKKISLDEEKD
+569 DFSIKKISLDEEKD

-629 MNNSSSLQIDTKVYE
+629 MNISSSLQIDTKVYQ
-644 EKVRILKDLYL
+644 EKVEILKDLYS
-655 KVSSKVDHYFCLPIV
+655 KVSSKVEHYFCLPILNGK
-670 SGDNW
+670 SW
-675 TVYCFHN
+675 TVHCY
-682 GNTYKLNYDQ
+682 YKGVHYELKEDQ
-692 FKNAVNDVN
+692 FKNVVNDVN
-701 FDLSAFEG
+701 FDLSSFKS

>member
-1 MLDDVKI
+1 MLDDVKN
-8 LQEKAISALVQAISE
+8 LQERAISELVQSLSE

-47 VLSQDDNVVFI
+47 VISKDDNVVFI

-70 NYDKFEE
+70 NYDKFNE
-77 YLEYGFVQ
+77 YLELGLVQ
-85 HLIPYLIS
+85 HLNPHLIS
-93 SETSGENALYIPSSD
+93 SETSCESALYIPSVN
-108 NVYVLPRDLY
+108 NVYVLPQALY

-125 DQQAFLKFLFEI
+125 GQQAFLKLLLEI
-137 KNHGRELYLIKDES
+137 KNQGRVLYLIKDES

-178 PDVEILEQDAV
+178 PDVEISEQDAV
-189 NACLIKS
+189 NACLIKR

-208 DFSVGSLQYK
+208 DFSVDSLQYK

-261 ERALGLPEYKD
+261 ERALGLSEYKD
-272 LKWVGYAYSNRE
+272 LKWVGYA
-284 KYKLCKTNDQ
+284 KDPKVCQTNDQ
-294 MIKASPSKWEK
+294 MIKTSPQKWEK

-357 PRIIDFE
+357 PRIMDFE

-442 APVSCKSIFEL
+442 APESCKSIFEL

-461 NRIQEECKRYMFSS
+461 NRIQVECKRYMFSS
-475 YGDEYSKYFG
+475 YDDEYSKYFV

-498 TILGSDSS
+498 TILSSDSS

-527 LYFQNEKYSL
+527 LYFQNKKYSL

-569 DFKIKKISLDEEKD
+569 DFSIKKISLDEEKD

-629 MNNSSSLQIDTKVYE
+629 MNISSSLQIDTKVYQ
-644 EKVRILKDLYL
+644 EKVEILKDLYS
-655 KVSSKVDHYFCLPIV
+655 KVSSKVEHYFCLPILNGK
-670 SGDNW
+670 SW
-675 TVYCFHN
+675 TVHCY
-682 GNTYKLNYDQ
+682 YKGVHYELKEDQ
-692 FKNAVNDVN
+692 FKNVVNDVN
-701 FDLSAFEG
+701 FDLSSFKS

>member
-8 LQEKAISALVQAISE
+8 LQERAISELVQAISE
-23 KDDVVFK
+23 KDDIVFK

-47 VLSQDDNVVFI
+47 ILSKDDNVVFI

-70 NYDKFEE
+70 NFDKFNE
-77 YLEYGFVQ
+77 YLELGLVQ
-85 HLIPYLIS
+85 HLNPYLIS
-93 SETSGENALYIPSSD
+93 SESSGENALYIPTHD

-118 KAKSKLK
+118 KDKSKLK
-125 DQQAFLKFLFEI
+125 GQQAFLKFIFELE
-137 KNHGRELYLIKDES
+137 NQGRELYLIKDEC
-151 HVATNNLDELKSFF
+151 HVKTSNLDELKTFF
-165 TKIINISATPKKK
+165 TKIINISATPKKE
-178 PDVEILEQDAV
+178 PDVEISEQDAIK
-189 NACLIKS
+189 ASLIKR
-196 VQYCSSADYGDD
+196 VQYCSSVDYGDD
-208 DFSVGSLQYK
+208 EFSVDSIQYT
-218 ELLKALDYLKECKK
+218 ELLTSLDLLKKCKK
-232 DYLEKSNI
+232 DYLDKSNI

-251 DLGEKQFNVI
+251 ELGEEQFNII
-261 ERALGLPEYKD
+261 EHALSLPEYKD
-272 LKWVGYAYSNRE
+272 LKWVSYATDN
-284 KYKLCKTNDQ
+284 KLCKTNDQ

-313 IDVIIFKMAI
+313 IDIIIFKMAI

-346 DVQVLG
+346 NEQVLG

-357 PRIIDFE
+357 PRIMDFE

-374 FTTAYVWGIK
+374 YTTAYVWGIK
-384 DNSSEQKSVDVTLK
+384 DNSSKQKPVDVSLK
-398 GSVPDGN
+398 GRIPDGN
-405 RIKNEIQEEIKVKIT
+405 SIKNEIQEEIKVKIT
-420 KLADLNDTQS
+420 KLADLKETKS
-430 NFDIDTFLKEKQ
+430 NFDIDTFLKKKQ
-442 APVSCKSIFEL
+442 APESCKSIFDL

-461 NRIQEECKRYMFSS
+461 NRIQSECKKYMLSS
-475 YGDEYSKYFG
+475 YGDEYSRYFG
-485 FVNNLSEIKSKVK
+485 FVNNLGEIKSKVK
-498 TILGSDSS
+498 TILSSDSS

-527 LYFQNEKYSL
+527 LYFQNKKYSL
-537 QDVKG
+537 QDVNG
-542 VWNNGSDMREF
+542 VWNNDSDMREF
-553 TFDSDS
+553 TFDSES
-559 EKKWLYKMLQ
+559 EKKWLFKMLH
-569 DFKIKKISLDEEKD
+569 DFDIKKIPLYDKKD

-618 YDRIFLFEVKS
+618 NDRIFLFEVKS

-682 GNTYKLNYDQ
+682 GNSYKLNYDQ
-692 FKNAVNDVN
+692 FKNAVNDAN
-701 FDLSAFEG
+701 FDLSSFKS

>member
-1 MLDDVKI
+1 MLDDVKN
-8 LQEKAISALVQAISE
+8 LQERAISELVQSLSE

-47 VLSQDDNVVFI
+47 VISKDDNVVFI

-70 NYDKFEE
+70 NYDKFNE
-77 YLEYGFVQ
+77 YLELGLVQ
-85 HLIPYLIS
+85 HLNPHLIS
-93 SETSGENALYIPSSD
+93 SETSCESALYIPSVN
-108 NVYVLPRDLY
+108 NVYVLPQALY

-125 DQQAFLKFLFEI
+125 GQQAFLKLLLEI
-137 KNHGRELYLIKDES
+137 KNHGRVLYLIKDES

-178 PDVEILEQDAV
+178 PDVEISEQDAV
-189 NACLIKS
+189 NACLIKR

-208 DFSVGSLQYK
+208 DFSVDSLQYK
-218 ELLKALDYLKECKK
+218 ELLKDLDYLKECKK

-261 ERALGLPEYKD
+261 ERALGLSEYKD
-272 LKWVGYAYSNRE
+272 LKWVGYA
-284 KYKLCKTNDQ
+284 KDPKVCQTNDQ
-294 MIKASPSKWEK
+294 MIKTSPQKWEK

-357 PRIIDFE
+357 PRIMDFE

-442 APVSCKSIFEL
+442 APESCKSIFEL

-461 NRIQEECKRYMFSS
+461 NRIQVECKRYMLSS
-475 YGDEYSKYFG
+475 YDDEYSKYFV

-498 TILGSDSS
+498 TILSSDSS

-527 LYFQNEKYSL
+527 LYFQNKKYSL

-569 DFKIKKISLDEEKD
+569 DFSIKKISLDEEKD

-599 EYYADGSHFS
+599 EYYSDGSHFS

-629 MNNSSSLQIDTKVYE
+629 MNISSSLQIDTKVYQ
-644 EKVRILKDLYL
+644 EKVEILKDLYS
-655 KVSSKVDHYFCLPIV
+655 KVSSKVEHYFCLPILNGK
-670 SGDNW
+670 SW
-675 TVYCFHN
+675 TVHCY
-682 GNTYKLNYDQ
+682 YKGVHYELKEDQ
-692 FKNAVNDVN
+692 FKNVVNDVN
-701 FDLSAFEG
+701 FDLSSFKS

>member
-1 MLDDVKI
+1 MLDDVKN
-8 LQEKAISALVQAISE
+8 LQERAISELVQSLSE

-47 VLSQDDNVVFI
+47 VISKDDNVVFI

-70 NYDKFEE
+70 NYDKFNE
-77 YLEYGFVQ
+77 YLELGLVQ
-85 HLIPYLIS
+85 HLNPHLIS
-93 SETSGENALYIPSSD
+93 SETSCESALYIPSVN
-108 NVYVLPRDLY
+108 NVYVLPQALY

-125 DQQAFLKFLFEI
+125 GQQAFLKLLLEI
-137 KNHGRELYLIKDES
+137 KNHGRVLYLIKDES

-178 PDVEILEQDAV
+178 PDVEISEQDAV
-189 NACLIKS
+189 NACLIKR

-208 DFSVGSLQYK
+208 DFSVDSLQYK

-261 ERALGLPEYKD
+261 ERALGLSEYKD
-272 LKWVGYAYSNRE
+272 LKWVGYA
-284 KYKLCKTNDQ
+284 KDPKVCQTNDQ
-294 MIKASPSKWEK
+294 MIKTSPQKWEK

-332 NMLFQIRDSKSKQL
+332 NMLFQIRDSKSKQF

-357 PRIIDFE
+357 PRIMDFE

-442 APVSCKSIFEL
+442 TPESCKSIFEL

-461 NRIQEECKRYMFSS
+461 NRIQVECKRYMFSS
-475 YGDEYSKYFG
+475 YDDEYSKYFV

-498 TILGSDSS
+498 TILSSDSS

-527 LYFQNEKYSL
+527 LYFQNKKYSL

-569 DFKIKKISLDEEKD
+569 DFSIKKISLDEEKD

-629 MNNSSSLQIDTKVYE
+629 MNISSSLQIDTKVYQ
-644 EKVRILKDLYL
+644 EKVEILKDLYS
-655 KVSSKVDHYFCLPIV
+655 KVSSKVEHYFCLPILNGK
-670 SGDNW
+670 SW
-675 TVYCFHN
+675 TVHCY
-682 GNTYKLNYDQ
+682 YKGVHYELKEDQ
-692 FKNAVNDVN
+692 FKNVVNDVN
-701 FDLSAFEG
+701 FDLSSFKS

>member
-1 MLDDVKI
+1 MLDDVKN
-8 LQEKAISALVQAISE
+8 LQERAISELVQSLSE

-36 KTFIMARVMDE
+36 KTFIMAKVMDE
-47 VLSQDDNVVFI
+47 VISKDDNVVFI

-70 NYDKFEE
+70 NYDKFNE
-77 YLEYGFVQ
+77 YLELGLVQ
-85 HLIPYLIS
+85 HLNPHLIS
-93 SETSGENALYIPSSD
+93 SETSCESALYIPSVN
-108 NVYVLPRDLY
+108 NVYVLPQALY

-125 DQQAFLKFLFEI
+125 GQQAFLKLLLEI
-137 KNHGRELYLIKDES
+137 KNHGRVLYLIKDES

-178 PDVEILEQDAV
+178 PDVEISEQDAV
-189 NACLIKS
+189 NACLIKR
-196 VQYCSSADYGDD
+196 VQYCSSSDYGDD
-208 DFSVGSLQYK
+208 DFSVDSLQYK

-261 ERALGLPEYKD
+261 ERALGLSEYKD
-272 LKWVGYAYSNRE
+272 LKWVGYA
-284 KYKLCKTNDQ
+284 KDPKVCQTNDQ
-294 MIKASPSKWEK
+294 MIKTSPQKWEK

-357 PRIIDFE
+357 PRIMDFE

-442 APVSCKSIFEL
+442 APESCKSIFEL

-461 NRIQEECKRYMFSS
+461 NRIQVECKRYMFSS
-475 YGDEYSKYFG
+475 YDDEYSKFFG

-498 TILGSDSS
+498 TILSSDSS

-527 LYFQNEKYSL
+527 LYFQNKKYSL

-569 DFKIKKISLDEEKD
+569 DFSIKKISLDEEKD

-629 MNNSSSLQIDTKVYE
+629 MNISSSLQIDTKVYQ
-644 EKVRILKDLYL
+644 EKVEILKDLYS
-655 KVSSKVDHYFCLPIV
+655 KVSSKVEHYFCLPILNGK
-670 SGDNW
+670 SW
-675 TVYCFHN
+675 TVHCY
-682 GNTYKLNYDQ
+682 YKGVHYELKEDQ
-692 FKNAVNDVN
+692 FKNVVNDVN
-701 FDLSAFEG
+701 FDLSSFKS

>member
-1 MLDDVKI
+1 MLDDVKN
-8 LQEKAISALVQAISE
+8 LQERAISELVQSLSE

-47 VLSQDDNVVFI
+47 VISKDDNVVFI

-70 NYDKFEE
+70 NYDKFNE
-77 YLEYGFVQ
+77 YLELGLVQ
-85 HLIPYLIS
+85 HLNPHLIS
-93 SETSGENALYIPSSD
+93 SETSCESALYIPSVN
-108 NVYVLPRDLY
+108 NVYVLPQALY

-125 DQQAFLKFLFEI
+125 GQQAFLKLLLEI
-137 KNHGRELYLIKDES
+137 KNHGRVLYLIKDES

-178 PDVEILEQDAV
+178 PDVEISEQDAV
-189 NACLIKS
+189 NACLIKR

-208 DFSVGSLQYK
+208 DFSVDSLQYK

-261 ERALGLPEYKD
+261 ERALGLSEYKD
-272 LKWVGYAYSNRE
+272 LKWVGYA
-284 KYKLCKTNDQ
+284 KDPKVCQTNDQ
-294 MIKASPSKWEK
+294 MIKTSPQKWEK

-357 PRIIDFE
+357 PRIMDFE

-442 APVSCKSIFEL
+442 TPESCKSIFEL

-461 NRIQEECKRYMFSS
+461 NRIQVECKRYMFSS
-475 YGDEYSKYFG
+475 YDDEYSKYFV

-498 TILGSDSS
+498 TILSSDSS

-527 LYFQNEKYSL
+527 LYFQNKKYSL

-569 DFKIKKISLDEEKD
+569 DFSIKKISLDEEKD

-629 MNNSSSLQIDTKVYE
+629 MNISSSLQIDTKVYQ
-644 EKVRILKDLYL
+644 EKVEILKDLYS
-655 KVSSKVDHYFCLPIV
+655 KVSSKVEHYFCLPILKGK
-670 SGDNW
+670 SW
-675 TVYCFHN
+675 TVHCY
-682 GNTYKLNYDQ
+682 YKGVHYELKEDQ
-692 FKNAVNDVN
+692 FKNVVNDVN
-701 FDLSAFEG
+701 FDLSSFKS

>member
-1 MLDDVKI
+1 MLDDVKN
-8 LQEKAISALVQAISE
+8 LQERAISELVQSLSE

-47 VLSQDDNVVFI
+47 VISKDDNVVFI

-70 NYDKFEE
+70 NYDKFNE
-77 YLEYGFVQ
+77 YLELGLVQ
-85 HLIPYLIS
+85 HLNPHLIS
-93 SETSGENALYIPSSD
+93 SETSCESALYIPSVN
-108 NVYVLPRDLY
+108 NVYVLPQALY

-125 DQQAFLKFLFEI
+125 GQQAFLKLLLEI
-137 KNHGRELYLIKDES
+137 KNHGRVLYLIKDES

-178 PDVEILEQDAV
+178 PDVEISEQDAV
-189 NACLIKS
+189 NACLIKR

-208 DFSVGSLQYK
+208 DFSVDSLQYK

-261 ERALGLPEYKD
+261 ERALGLSEYKD
-272 LKWVGYAYSNRE
+272 LKWVGYA
-284 KYKLCKTNDQ
+284 KDPKVCQTNDQ
-294 MIKASPSKWEK
+294 MIKTSPQKWEK

-357 PRIIDFE
+357 PRIMDFE

-442 APVSCKSIFEL
+442 TPESCKSIFEL

-461 NRIQEECKRYMFSS
+461 NRIQVECKRYMFSS
-475 YGDEYSKYFG
+475 YDDEYSKYFV

-498 TILGSDSS
+498 TILSSDSS

-527 LYFQNEKYSL
+527 LYFQNKKYSL

-542 VWNNGSDMREF
+542 VWNNGSDMRVF

-569 DFKIKKISLDEEKD
+569 DFSIKKISLDEEKD

-629 MNNSSSLQIDTKVYE
+629 MNISSSLQIDTKVYQ
-644 EKVRILKDLYL
+644 EKVEILKDLYS
-655 KVSSKVDHYFCLPIV
+655 KVSSKVEHYFCLPILNGK
-670 SGDNW
+670 SW
-675 TVYCFHN
+675 TVHCY
-682 GNTYKLNYDQ
+682 YKGVHYELKEDQ
-692 FKNAVNDVN
+692 FKNVVNDVN
-701 FDLSAFEG
+701 FDLSSFKS

>member
-1 MLDDVKI
+1 MLEEVKN
-8 LQEKAISALVQAISE
+8 LQERAISELVQSLSE

-47 VLSQDDNVVFI
+47 VISKDDNVVFI

-77 YLEYGFVQ
+77 YLEYGFVKYLNP
-85 HLIPYLIS
+85 HLIS
-93 SETSGENALYIPSSD
+93 SETSCESALYIPSVN
-108 NVYVLPRDLY
+108 NVYVLPQALY

-125 DQQAFLKFLFEI
+125 GQQAFLKLLLEI
-137 KNHGRELYLIKDES
+137 KNHGRVLYLIKDES

-178 PDVEILEQDAV
+178 PDVEISEQDAV
-189 NACLIKS
+189 NACLIKR
-196 VQYCSSADYGDD
+196 VQYCSSSDYGDD
-208 DFSVGSLQYK
+208 DFSVDSLQYK

-261 ERALGLPEYKD
+261 ERALGLSEYKD
-272 LKWVGYAYSNRE
+272 LKWVGYA
-284 KYKLCKTNDQ
+284 KDPKVCQTNDQ
-294 MIKASPSKWEK
+294 MIKTSPQKWEK

-357 PRIIDFE
+357 PRIMDFE

-384 DNSSEQKSVDVTLK
+384 DNSSEQNSDDVTLK

-442 APVSCKSIFEL
+442 APESCKSIFEL

-461 NRIQEECKRYMFSS
+461 NRIQVECKRYMFSS
-475 YGDEYSKYFG
+475 YDDEYSKYFG

-498 TILGSDSS
+498 TILSSDSS

-527 LYFQNEKYSL
+527 LYFQNKKYSL

-569 DFKIKKISLDEEKD
+569 DFSIKKISLDEEKD

-629 MNNSSSLQIDTKVYE
+629 MNISSSLQIDTKVYQ
-644 EKVRILKDLYL
+644 EKVEILKDLYS
-655 KVSSKVDHYFCLPIV
+655 KVSSKVEHYFCLPILNGK
-670 SGDNW
+670 SW
-675 TVYCFHN
+675 TVHCY
-682 GNTYKLNYDQ
+682 YKGVHYELKEDQ
-692 FKNAVNDVN
+692 FKNVVNDVN
-701 FDLSAFEG
+701 FDLSSFKS

>member
-1 MLDDVKI
+1 MLDDVKN
-8 LQEKAISALVQAISE
+8 LQERAISELVQTLSE

-47 VLSQDDNVVFI
+47 VISKDDNVVFI

-70 NYDKFEE
+70 NYDKFNE
-77 YLEYGFVQ
+77 YLELGLVQ
-85 HLIPYLIS
+85 HLNPHLIS
-93 SETSGENALYIPSSD
+93 SETSCESALYIPSVN
-108 NVYVLPRDLY
+108 NVYVLPQALY

-125 DQQAFLKFLFEI
+125 GQQAFLKLLLEI
-137 KNHGRELYLIKDES
+137 KNHGRVLYLIKDES

-178 PDVEILEQDAV
+178 PDVEISEQDAV
-189 NACLIKS
+189 NACLIKR

-208 DFSVGSLQYK
+208 DFSVDSLQYK

-261 ERALGLPEYKD
+261 ERALGLSEYKD
-272 LKWVGYAYSNRE
+272 LKWVGYA
-284 KYKLCKTNDQ
+284 KDPKVCQTNDQ
-294 MIKASPSKWEK
+294 MIKTSPQKWEK

-357 PRIIDFE
+357 PRIMDFE

-442 APVSCKSIFEL
+442 TPESCKSIFEL

-461 NRIQEECKRYMFSS
+461 NRIQVECKRYMFSS
-475 YGDEYSKYFG
+475 YDDEYSKYFV

-498 TILGSDSS
+498 TILSSDSS

-527 LYFQNEKYSL
+527 LYFQNKKYSL

-569 DFKIKKISLDEEKD
+569 DFSIKKISLDEEKD

-629 MNNSSSLQIDTKVYE
+629 MNISSSLQIDTKVYQ
-644 EKVRILKDLYL
+644 EKVEILKDLYS
-655 KVSSKVDHYFCLPIV
+655 KVSSKVEHYFCLPILNGK
-670 SGDNW
+670 SW
-675 TVYCFHN
+675 TVHCY
-682 GNTYKLNYDQ
+682 YKGVHYELKEDQ
-692 FKNAVNDVN
+692 FKNVVNDVN
-701 FDLSAFEG
+701 FDLSSFKS

>member
-1 MLDDVKI
+1 MLDDVKN
-8 LQEKAISALVQAISE
+8 LQERAISELVQSLSE

-47 VLSQDDNVVFI
+47 VISKDDNVVFI

-70 NYDKFEE
+70 NYDKFNE
-77 YLEYGFVQ
+77 YLELGLVQ
-85 HLIPYLIS
+85 HLNPHLIS
-93 SETSGENALYIPSSD
+93 SETSCESALYIPSVN
-108 NVYVLPRDLY
+108 NVYVLPQALY

-125 DQQAFLKFLFEI
+125 GQQAFLKLLLEI
-137 KNHGRELYLIKDES
+137 KNHGRVLYLIKDES

-178 PDVEILEQDAV
+178 PDVEISEQDAV
-189 NACLIKS
+189 NACLIKR

-208 DFSVGSLQYK
+208 DFSVDSLQYK

-240 NPCLIIQISNK
+240 IPCLIIQISNK

-261 ERALGLPEYKD
+261 ERALGLSEYKD
-272 LKWVGYAYSNRE
+272 LKWVGYA
-284 KYKLCKTNDQ
+284 KDPKVCQTNDQ
-294 MIKASPSKWEK
+294 MIKTSPQKWEK

-357 PRIIDFE
+357 PRIMDFE

-384 DNSSEQKSVDVTLK
+384 DNSSEQKSVVVTLK

-442 APVSCKSIFEL
+442 TPESCKSIFEL

-461 NRIQEECKRYMFSS
+461 NRIQVECKRYMFSS
-475 YGDEYSKYFG
+475 YDDEYSKYFV

-498 TILGSDSS
+498 TILSSDSS

-527 LYFQNEKYSL
+527 LYFQNKKYSL

-569 DFKIKKISLDEEKD
+569 DFSIKKISLDEEKD

-629 MNNSSSLQIDTKVYE
+629 MNISSSLQIDTKVYQ
-644 EKVRILKDLYL
+644 EKVEILKDLYS
-655 KVSSKVDHYFCLPIV
+655 KVSSKVEHYFCLPILNGK
-670 SGDNW
+670 SW
-675 TVYCFHN
+675 TVHCY
-682 GNTYKLNYDQ
+682 YKGVHYELKEDQ
-692 FKNAVNDVN
+692 FKNVVNDVN
-701 FDLSAFEG
+701 FDLSSFKS

>member
-8 LQEKAISALVQAISE
+8 LQERAVSELVKSISE
-23 KDDVVFK
+23 KDDIVFK
-30 APTGSG
+30 APTGAG
-36 KTFIMARVMDE
+36 KTFIMAKVMDGI
-47 VLSQDDNVVFI
+47 LSKDDNVVFI

-70 NYDKFEE
+70 NYDKFNE
-77 YLEYGFVQ
+77 YLELGLVQ
-85 HLIPYLIS
+85 HLNPHLIS
-93 SETSGENALYIPSSD
+93 SETSCESALYIPSVN
-108 NVYVLPRDLY
+108 NVYVLPQALY

-125 DQQAFLKFLFEI
+125 GQQAFLKLLLEI
-137 KNHGRELYLIKDES
+137 KNHGRVLYLIKDES

-178 PDVEILEQDAV
+178 PDVEISEQDAV
-189 NACLIKS
+189 NACLIKR
-196 VQYCSSADYGDD
+196 VQYCSSSDYGDD
-208 DFSVGSLQYK
+208 DFSVDSLQYK

-261 ERALGLPEYKD
+261 ERALGLSEYKD
-272 LKWVGYAYSNRE
+272 LKWVGYA
-284 KYKLCKTNDQ
+284 KDPKVCQTNDQ
-294 MIKASPSKWEK
+294 MIKTSPQKWEK

-357 PRIIDFE
+357 PRIMDFE

-442 APVSCKSIFEL
+442 APESCKSIFEL

-461 NRIQEECKRYMFSS
+461 NRIQVECKRYMFSS
-475 YGDEYSKYFG
+475 YDDEYSKYFG

-498 TILGSDSS
+498 TILSSDSS

-527 LYFQNEKYSL
+527 LYFQNKKYSL

-569 DFKIKKISLDEEKD
+569 DFSIKKISLDEEKD

-629 MNNSSSLQIDTKVYE
+629 MNISSSLQIDTKVYQ
-644 EKVRILKDLYL
+644 EKVEILKDLYS
-655 KVSSKVDHYFCLPIV
+655 KVSSKVEHYFCLPILNGK
-670 SGDNW
+670 SW
-675 TVYCFHN
+675 TVHCY
-682 GNTYKLNYDQ
+682 YKGVHYELKEDQ
-692 FKNAVNDVN
+692 FKNVVNDVN
-701 FDLSAFEG
+701 FDLSSFKS

>member
-1 MLDDVKI
+1 MLDDVKN
-8 LQEKAISALVQAISE
+8 LQERAISELVQSLSE

-47 VLSQDDNVVFI
+47 VISKDDNVVFI

-70 NYDKFEE
+70 NYDKFNE
-77 YLEYGFVQ
+77 YLELGLVQ
-85 HLIPYLIS
+85 HLNPHLIS
-93 SETSGENALYIPSSD
+93 SETSCESALYIPSVN
-108 NVYVLPRDLY
+108 NVYVLPQALY

-125 DQQAFLKFLFEI
+125 GQQAFLKLLLEI
-137 KNHGRELYLIKDES
+137 KNHGRVLYLIKDES

-178 PDVEILEQDAV
+178 PDVEISEQDAV
-189 NACLIKS
+189 NACLIKR

-208 DFSVGSLQYK
+208 DFSVDSLQYK

-261 ERALGLPEYKD
+261 ERALGLSEYKD
-272 LKWVGYAYSNRE
+272 LKWVGYA
-284 KYKLCKTNDQ
+284 KDPKVCQTNDQ
-294 MIKASPSKWEK
+294 MIKTSPQKWEK

-357 PRIIDFE
+357 PRIMDFE

-442 APVSCKSIFEL
+442 TPESCKSIFEL

-461 NRIQEECKRYMFSS
+461 NRIQVECKRYMFSS
-475 YGDEYSKYFG
+475 YDDEYSKYFV

-498 TILGSDSS
+498 TILSSDSS

-527 LYFQNEKYSL
+527 LYFQNKKYSL

-569 DFKIKKISLDEEKD
+569 DFSIKKISLDEEKD

-629 MNNSSSLQIDTKVYE
+629 MNISSSLQIDTKVYQ
-644 EKVRILKDLYL
+644 EKVEILKDLYS
-655 KVSSKVDHYFCLPIV
+655 KVSSKVEHYFCLPILNGK
-670 SGDNW
+670 SW
-675 TVYCFHN
+675 TVHCY
-682 GNTYKLNYDQ
+682 YKGVHYELKEDQ
-692 FKNAVNDVN
+692 FKNVVNDVN
-701 FDLSAFEG
+701 FESER

>member
-1 MLDDVKI
+1 MLEEVKN
-8 LQEKAISALVQAISE
+8 LQERAISELVQSLSE

-47 VLSQDDNVVFI
+47 VLSKDDNVVFI

-70 NYDKFEE
+70 NYDKFNE
-77 YLEYGFVQ
+77 YLELGLVQ
-85 HLIPYLIS
+85 HLNPHLIS
-93 SETSGENALYIPSSD
+93 SETSCESALYIPSVN
-108 NVYVLPRDLY
+108 NVYVLPQALY

-125 DQQAFLKFLFEI
+125 GQQAFLKLLLEI
-137 KNHGRELYLIKDES
+137 KNHGRVLYLIKDES

-178 PDVEILEQDAV
+178 PDVEISEQDAV
-189 NACLIKS
+189 NACLIKR

-208 DFSVGSLQYK
+208 DFSVDSLQYK

-261 ERALGLPEYKD
+261 ERALGLSEYKD
-272 LKWVGYAYSNRE
+272 LKWVGYA
-284 KYKLCKTNDQ
+284 KDPKVCQTNDQ
-294 MIKASPSKWEK
+294 MIKTSPQKWEK

-357 PRIIDFE
+357 PRIMDFE

-420 KLADLNDTQS
+420 KLADLKGTQS

-442 APVSCKSIFEL
+442 APESCKSIFEL

-461 NRIQEECKRYMFSS
+461 NRIQVECKRYMFSS
-475 YGDEYSKYFG
+475 YDDEYSKFFG

-498 TILGSDSS
+498 TILSSDSS

-527 LYFQNEKYSL
+527 LYFQNKKYSL

-569 DFKIKKISLDEEKD
+569 DFSIKKISLDEEKD

-629 MNNSSSLQIDTKVYE
+629 MNISSSLQIDTKVYQ
-644 EKVRILKDLYL
+644 EKVEILKDLYS
-655 KVSSKVDHYFCLPIV
+655 KVSSKVEHYFCLPILNGK
-670 SGDNW
+670 SW
-675 TVYCFHN
+675 TVHCY
-682 GNTYKLNYDQ
+682 YKGVHYELKEDQ
-692 FKNAVNDVN
+692 FKNVVNDVN
-701 FDLSAFEG
+701 FDLSSFKS

>member
-1 MLDDVKI
+1 MLDDVKN
-8 LQEKAISALVQAISE
+8 LQERAISELVQSLSE

-36 KTFIMARVMDE
+36 KTFIMAKVMDE
-47 VLSQDDNVVFI
+47 VISKDDNVVFI

-70 NYDKFEE
+70 NYDKFNE
-77 YLEYGFVQ
+77 YLELGLVQ
-85 HLIPYLIS
+85 HLNPHLIS
-93 SETSGENALYIPSSD
+93 SETSCESALYIPSVN
-108 NVYVLPRDLY
+108 NVYVLPQALY

-125 DQQAFLKFLFEI
+125 GQQAFLKLLLEI
-137 KNHGRELYLIKDES
+137 KNHGRVLYLIKDES

-178 PDVEILEQDAV
+178 PDVEISEQDAV
-189 NACLIKS
+189 NACLIKR
-196 VQYCSSADYGDD
+196 VQYCSSSDYGDD
-208 DFSVGSLQYK
+208 DFSVDSLQYK

-261 ERALGLPEYKD
+261 ERALGLSEYKD
-272 LKWVGYAYSNRE
+272 LKWVGYA
-284 KYKLCKTNDQ
+284 KDPKVCQTNDQ
-294 MIKASPSKWEK
+294 MIKTSPQKWEK

-357 PRIIDFE
+357 PRIMDFE

-442 APVSCKSIFEL
+442 TPESCKSIFEL

-461 NRIQEECKRYMFSS
+461 NRIQVECKRYMFSS
-475 YGDEYSKYFG
+475 YDDEYSKYFV

-498 TILGSDSS
+498 TILSSDSS

-527 LYFQNEKYSL
+527 LYFQNKKYSL

-569 DFKIKKISLDEEKD
+569 DFSIKKISLDEEKD

-629 MNNSSSLQIDTKVYE
+629 MNISSSLQIDTKVYQ
-644 EKVRILKDLYL
+644 EKVEILKDLYS
-655 KVSSKVDHYFCLPIV
+655 KVSSKVEHYFCLPILNGK
-670 SGDNW
+670 SW
-675 TVYCFHN
+675 TVHCY
-682 GNTYKLNYDQ
+682 YKGVHYELKEDQ
-692 FKNAVNDVN
+692 FKNVVNDVN
-701 FDLSAFEG
+701 FDLSSFKS

>member
-1 MLDDVKI
+1 MLEEVKN
-8 LQEKAISALVQAISE
+8 LQERAISELVQSLSE

-47 VLSQDDNVVFI
+47 VLSKNDNVVFI

-77 YLEYGFVQ
+77 YLEYGFVNYLNP
-85 HLIPYLIS
+85 HLIS
-93 SETSGENALYIPSSD
+93 SETSCESALYIPSVN
-108 NVYVLPRDLY
+108 NVYVLPQALY

-125 DQQAFLKFLFEI
+125 GQQAFLKLLLEI
-137 KNHGRELYLIKDES
+137 KNHGRVLYLIKDES

-178 PDVEILEQDAV
+178 PDVEISEQDAV
-189 NACLIKS
+189 NACLIKR

-208 DFSVGSLQYK
+208 DFSVDSLQYK

-261 ERALGLPEYKD
+261 ERALGLSEYKD
-272 LKWVGYAYSNRE
+272 LKWVGYA
-284 KYKLCKTNDQ
+284 KDPKVCQTNDQ
-294 MIKASPSKWEK
+294 MIKTSPQKWEK

-357 PRIIDFE
+357 PRIMDFE

-442 APVSCKSIFEL
+442 APESCKSIFEL

-461 NRIQEECKRYMFSS
+461 NRIQVECKRYMFSS
-475 YGDEYSKYFG
+475 YDNEYSKYFG

-498 TILGSDSS
+498 TILSSDSS

-527 LYFQNEKYSL
+527 LYFQNKKYSL

-569 DFKIKKISLDEEKD
+569 DFSIKKISLDEEKD

-629 MNNSSSLQIDTKVYE
+629 MNISSSLQIDTKVYQ
-644 EKVRILKDLYL
+644 EKVEILKDLYS
-655 KVSSKVDHYFCLPIV
+655 KVSSKVEHYFCLPILNGK
-670 SGDNW
+670 SW
-675 TVYCFHN
+675 TVHCY
-682 GNTYKLNYDQ
+682 YKGVHYELKEDQ
-692 FKNAVNDVN
+692 FKNVVNDVN
-701 FDLSAFEG
+701 FDLSSFKS

>member
-1 MLDDVKI
+1 MLDDVKN
-8 LQEKAISALVQAISE
+8 LQERAIFELVQSLSE

-47 VLSQDDNVVFI
+47 VISKDDNVVFI

-70 NYDKFEE
+70 NYDKFNE
-77 YLEYGFVQ
+77 YLELGLVQ
-85 HLIPYLIS
+85 HLNPHLIS
-93 SETSGENALYIPSSD
+93 SETSCESALYIPSVN
-108 NVYVLPRDLY
+108 NVYVLPQALY

-125 DQQAFLKFLFEI
+125 GQQAFLKLLLEI
-137 KNHGRELYLIKDES
+137 KNHGRVLYLIKDES

-178 PDVEILEQDAV
+178 PDVEISEQDAV
-189 NACLIKS
+189 NACLIKR

-208 DFSVGSLQYK
+208 DFSVDSLQYK

-261 ERALGLPEYKD
+261 ERALGLSEYKD
-272 LKWVGYAYSNRE
+272 LKWVGYA
-284 KYKLCKTNDQ
+284 KDPKVCQTNDQ
-294 MIKASPSKWEK
+294 MIKTSPQKWEK

-357 PRIIDFE
+357 PRIMDFE

-442 APVSCKSIFEL
+442 APEACKSIFEL

-461 NRIQEECKRYMFSS
+461 NRIQVECKRYMFSS
-475 YGDEYSKYFG
+475 YDDEYSKYFG

-498 TILGSDSS
+498 TILSSDSS

-527 LYFQNEKYSL
+527 LYFQNKKYSL

-569 DFKIKKISLDEEKD
+569 DFSIKKISLDEEKD

-629 MNNSSSLQIDTKVYE
+629 MNISSSLQIDTKVYQ
-644 EKVRILKDLYL
+644 EKVEILKDLYS
-655 KVSSKVDHYFCLPIV
+655 KVSSKVEHYFCLPILNGK
-670 SGDNW
+670 SW
-675 TVYCFHN
+675 TVHCY
-682 GNTYKLNYDQ
+682 YKGVHYELKEDQ
-692 FKNAVNDVN
+692 FKNVVNDVN
-701 FDLSAFEG
+701 FDLSSFKS

>member
-1 MLDDVKI
+1 MLDDVKN
-8 LQEKAISALVQAISE
+8 LQERAISELVQSLSE

-47 VLSQDDNVVFI
+47 VISKDDNVVFI

-70 NYDKFEE
+70 NYDKFNE
-77 YLEYGFVQ
+77 YLELGLVQ
-85 HLIPYLIS
+85 HLNPHLIS
-93 SETSGENALYIPSSD
+93 SETSCESALYIPSVN
-108 NVYVLPRDLY
+108 NVYVLPQALY

-125 DQQAFLKFLFEI
+125 GQQAFLKLLLEI
-137 KNHGRELYLIKDES
+137 KNHGRVLYLIKDES

-178 PDVEILEQDAV
+178 PDVEISEQDAV
-189 NACLIKS
+189 NACLIKR

-208 DFSVGSLQYK
+208 DFSVDSLQYK

-261 ERALGLPEYKD
+261 ERALGLSEYKD
-272 LKWVGYAYSNRE
+272 LKWVGYA
-284 KYKLCKTNDQ
+284 KDPKVCQTNDQ
-294 MIKASPSKWEK
+294 MIKTSPQKWEK

-357 PRIIDFE
+357 PRIMDFE

-442 APVSCKSIFEL
+442 TPESCKSIFEL

-461 NRIQEECKRYMFSS
+461 NRIQVECKRYMFSS
-475 YGDEYSKYFG
+475 YDDEYSKYFG

-498 TILGSDSS
+498 TILSSDSS

-527 LYFQNEKYSL
+527 LYFQNKKYSL

-569 DFKIKKISLDEEKD
+569 DFSIKKISLDEEKD

-629 MNNSSSLQIDTKVYE
+629 MNISSSLQIDTKVYQ
-644 EKVRILKDLYL
+644 EKVEILKDLYS
-655 KVSSKVDHYFCLPIV
+655 KVSSKVEHYFCLPILNGK
-670 SGDNW
+670 SW
-675 TVYCFHN
+675 TVHCY
-682 GNTYKLNYDQ
+682 YKGVHYELKEDQ
-692 FKNAVNDVN
+692 FKNVVNDVN
-701 FDLSAFEG
+701 FDLSSFKS

>member
-1 MLDDVKI
+1 MLDDVKN
-8 LQEKAISALVQAISE
+8 LQERAISELVQSLSE

-47 VLSQDDNVVFI
+47 VISKDDNVVFI

-70 NYDKFEE
+70 NYDKFNE
-77 YLEYGFVQ
+77 YLELGLVQ
-85 HLIPYLIS
+85 HLNPHLIS
-93 SETSGENALYIPSSD
+93 SETSCESALYIPSVN
-108 NVYVLPRDLY
+108 NVYVLPQALY

-125 DQQAFLKFLFEI
+125 GQQAFLKLLLEI
-137 KNHGRELYLIKDES
+137 KNHGRVLYLIKDES

-178 PDVEILEQDAV
+178 PDVEISEQDAV
-189 NACLIKS
+189 NACLIKR
-196 VQYCSSADYGDD
+196 VQYCSSSDYGDD
-208 DFSVGSLQYK
+208 DFSVDSLQYK

-261 ERALGLPEYKD
+261 ERALGLSEYKD
-272 LKWVGYAYSNRE
+272 LKWVGYAKNP
-284 KYKLCKTNDQ
+284 KVCQTNDQ
-294 MIKASPSKWEK
+294 MIKTSPQKWEK

-357 PRIIDFE
+357 PRIMDFE

-442 APVSCKSIFEL
+442 APESCKSIFEL

-461 NRIQEECKRYMFSS
+461 NRIQVECKRYMFSS
-475 YGDEYSKYFG
+475 YDDEYSKYFG

-498 TILGSDSS
+498 TILSSDSS

-527 LYFQNEKYSL
+527 LYFQNKKYSL

-569 DFKIKKISLDEEKD
+569 DFSIKKISLDEEKD

-609 YPDFVLKDK
+609 YPDFVFKDK

-629 MNNSSSLQIDTKVYE
+629 MNISSSLQIDTKVYQ
-644 EKVRILKDLYL
+644 EKVEILKDLYS
-655 KVSSKVDHYFCLPIV
+655 KVSSKVEHYFCLPILNGK
-670 SGDNW
+670 SW
-675 TVYCFHN
+675 TVHCY
-682 GNTYKLNYDQ
+682 YKGVHYELKEDQ
-692 FKNAVNDVN
+692 FKNVVNDVN
-701 FDLSAFEG
+701 FDLSSFKS